1 MNYTILLDKL
11 YHTYILK
18 SSNHYLNTDLQ
29 PEFFQ
34 VNRIVHICEPISISS
49 ARRSTVKLS
58 LQAMRIKQFLLHF
71 KTYGYQVYCI
81 IGHYL
86 EDNQPFS
93 KTCKGTITTMYQVLV
108 FRGYKLTSLLYSY
121 SKYIYCKPSFIRLQE
136 IFARASS
143 LRIFL
148 AANRSLLYGCN
159 GISSGNKAYSWK
171 IVTCKNQL
179 PCVYQ
184 NREIKLSLIKVGF
197 YSTCTNKNRMCYEIT
212 VIILIHNYIN
222 KKIIKIDKYL
232 IYLFIIITPFVYSIS
247 DEYFIIRTWTIHTK
261 STINYNP

>member
-1 MNYTILLDKL
+1 MVTKFTALLAITLRTISPSVK
-11 YHTYILK
+11 HVK
-18 SSNHYLNTDLQ
+18 EQSLQ
-29 PEFFQ
+29 CTRYWFLGA
-34 VNRIVHICEPISISS
+34 ISS
-49 ARRSTVKLS
+49 LACYIHIANT
-58 LQAMRIKQFLLHF
+58 
-71 KTYGYQVYCI
+71 G
-81 IGHYL
+81 
-86 EDNQPFS
+86 
-93 KTCKGTITTMYQVLV
+93 
-108 FRGYKLTSLLYSY
+108 
-121 SKYIYCKPSFIRLQE
+121 YIYCKPSFIRLQE

-197 YSTCTNKNRMCYEIT
+197 YSTCTDKNRMCYEIT

-222 KKIIKIDKYL
+222 KKIIKMEKYL

-247 DEYFIIRTWTIHTK
+247 AEYFIIRTWTIHTK

>member
-71 KTYGYQVYCI
+71 KTYGYQVSCI

-93 KTCKGTITTMYQVLV
+93 KICKGTITTMYQVLFLGAIRSV
-108 FRGYKLTSLLYSY
+108 ACYIHIANTYIVNHHLLACK
-121 SKYIYCKPSFIRLQE
+121 KYLQE
-136 IFARASS
+136 PPRCEYFL
-143 LRIFL
+143 LRIGLCCMDAMAFQV
-148 AANRSLLYGCN
+148 G
-159 GISSGNKAYSWK
+159 
-171 IVTCKNQL
+171 
-179 PCVYQ
+179 
-184 NREIKLSLIKVGF
+184 IKL
-197 YSTCTNKNRMCYEIT
+197 
-212 VIILIHNYIN
+212 
-222 KKIIKIDKYL
+222 
-232 IYLFIIITPFVYSIS
+232 
-247 DEYFIIRTWTIHTK
+247 IREK
-261 STINYNP
+261 